1 MMSFL
6 KTNYRNLITCFF
18 VVIFY
23 TLHFSCSDMFVYK
36 SLFFYYSLVITTC
49 IVLIYIAVRLL
60 QHGNKPVKFSIN
72 ILTIIPFVFLFF
84 PLIFRLTTAN
94 VEWYASVSFIC
105 GFALIFLLSFSFSNN
120 YIHIITVENTI
131 ILFAFA
137 ESLICVLQTL
147 GVYGQSQF
155 FSTTGS
161 NANPN
166 ITAMFLVMAFPLIIK
181 RLSAVSKFRIYLSGF
196 VLMIVLAAI
205 VVLKSR
211 TAYIGLM
218 LVIVLL
224 SVYYLKNKRKK
235 LLIPVISV
243 CVLMAVFAFVKLYSF
258 KEHSADGRLFVWK
271 VALEM
276 IKEKP
281 LGYGFGMVQSEYNRS
296 QAQFFL
302 EKPTSKTEKQHAT
315 YMTNVMND
323 YLEMLVQGGV
333 FSCVLYVLFL
343 FSLIYYSCKS
353 LKNNLFYV
361 TGISAFAAMGL
372 FNFALYAPFA
382 AMVFAYYTSIIN
394 ADSSESK
401 DITFSKPV
409 LVVFLVLS
417 IVPLAFF
424 CLQISS
430 QIQLKQI
437 DNRIKTRNYD
447 GLQNDFAKS
456 KLCVSTSEIYYRTGG
471 DIALLQK
478 DYKTA
483 INFYSTAIK
492 YAPFPT
498 LVTRKAYSEAMLDRD
513 NQAISDLKLATN
525 IQPSLFE
532 PLYSLMMMYVK
543 LKDLENA
550 RETANLIINKEIKVP
565 SEKIVYY
572 KEQARIVIRSMK

>member
-1 MMSFL
+1 MMSFF

-23 TLHFSCSDMFVYK
+23 TLHFFCSDMFVYK

-105 GFALIFLLSFSFSNN
+105 VFVLIFLLSFSFSNN
-120 YIHIITVENTI
+120 YIHKIMVENTI

-137 ESLICVLQTL
+137 ESLICILQTL

-155 FSTTGS
+155 FVTTGS

-196 VLMIVLAAI
+196 VLMVVLAAI

-218 LVIVLL
+218 LVIILL

-243 CVLMAVFAFVKLYSF
+243 CVLMAVFASVKLYNF
-258 KEHSADGRLFVWK
+258 KENSADGRLFVWK

-296 QAQFFL
+296 QAQFFV
-302 EKPTSKTEKQHAT
+302 EKSTSESEKQHAT

-323 YLEMLVQGGV
+323 YLEMSVQGGV
-333 FSCVLYVLFL
+333 FSCVLYMLFL
-343 FSLIYYSCKS
+343 ISLIYYSCKS
-353 LKNNLFYV
+353 LKDNLFYV
-361 TGISAFAAMGL
+361 TGILAFAAMGL
-372 FNFALYAPFA
+372 FNFALYAPFV
-382 AMVFAYYTSIIN
+382 AMVFAYYASKIN
-394 ADSSESK
+394 ADSSKSK
-401 DITFSKPV
+401 DITFPRLI

-437 DNRIKTRNYD
+437 DNRIKIRNYD

-483 INFYSTAIK
+483 INFYFTAIK

-498 LVTRKAYSEAMLDRD
+498 LITRKAYCEAMLDKG
-513 NQAISDLKLATN
+513 NQAISDLKLAAN

-532 PLYSLMMMYVK
+532 PLCNLMMIYVK
-543 LKDLENA
+543 LKDLEKA
-550 RETANLIINKEIKVP
+550 RQTANLIINKEIKVP

>member
-1 MMSFL
+1 MMSFF
-6 KTNYRNLITCFF
+6 KINYRNLITCFF

-23 TLHFSCSDMFVYK
+23 TLHFFCRDIFVYK
-36 SLFFYYSLVITTC
+36 SLFFYYFLIISTC
-49 IVLIYIAVRLL
+49 IMLVYIAVRLL
-60 QHGNKPVKFSIN
+60 QNGNKPVKFSIN
-72 ILTIIPFVFLFF
+72 ILTIIPLVFLFL
-84 PLIFRLTTAN
+84 PLIFRFTTAN
-94 VEWYASVSFIC
+94 VEWYASVSLIC
-105 GFALIFLLSFSFSNN
+105 VFALVLLLMFSFSND
-120 YIHIITVENTI
+120 YIRKDTVENTI
-131 ILFAFA
+131 ILFAFV
-137 ESLICVLQTL
+137 ESLICILQTS
-147 GVYGQSQF
+147 GIYGQSQF

-181 RLSAVSKFRIYLSGF
+181 KLSDVSKVRTYLSSF
-196 VLMIVLAAI
+196 ILIIVFAAI

-211 TAYIGLM
+211 TAYIGLL
-218 LVIVLL
+218 LVIFLL
-224 SVYYLKNKRKK
+224 SVYYLKNKREQF
-235 LLIPVISV
+235 LIPVISV
-243 CVLMAVFAFVKLYSF
+243 CVVIAIFASVKLYNF
-258 KEHSADGRLFVWK
+258 KENSTDGRLFVWK
-271 VALEM
+271 VTLEM
-276 IKEKP
+276 LKEKP

-302 EKPTSKTEKQHAT
+302 EKPTSKTEKQNAT

-323 YLEMLVQGGV
+323 YLEMSVQGGV
-333 FSCVLYVLFL
+333 FSGVLYVLFIFL
-343 FSLIYYSCKS
+343 SMFYGFKN
-353 LKNNLFYV
+353 LKNKLFYV
-361 TGISAFAAMGL
+361 TGISAFATMGL
-372 FNFALYAPFA
+372 FNFALYAPFV

-394 ADSSESK
+394 ADSSKSK
-401 DITFSKPV
+401 DITFPKPV

-417 IVPLAFF
+417 IVPLVFF
-424 CLQISS
+424 CMQISS

-456 KLCVSTSEIYYRTGG
+456 KLCISTSEIYYRTGG
-471 DIALLQK
+471 DIAVLQK

-498 LVTRKAYSEAMLDRD
+498 LITRKAYCEAMLDRD
-513 NQAISDLKLATN
+513 NQAVSDLKLAVN

-543 LKDLENA
+543 LKDLEKV